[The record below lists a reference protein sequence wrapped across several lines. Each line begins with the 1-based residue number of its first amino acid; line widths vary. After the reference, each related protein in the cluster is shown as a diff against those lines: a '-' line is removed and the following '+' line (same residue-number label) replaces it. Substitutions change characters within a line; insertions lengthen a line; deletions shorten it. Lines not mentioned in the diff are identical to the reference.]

1 MISLETVGRLYASG
15 RNYANMG
22 LGFAAGVGIISA
34 AQNKDFL
41 DALGEVYQGV
51 TLVVH
56 GGTAIW
62 TMVAAIL
69 APITGAF
76 LARKA
81 SNSAKTENRQAG
93 IIAIARDPNDSGN
106 DAAKAAL
113 IRAAG
118 EIARAPDLPV
128 KVSEQAKVAIVNVAA
143 SLPEVMRVVAPSLA
157 DHPQTADRVV
167 KS

>member
-15 RNYANMG
+15 RNYANLG

-34 AQNKDFL
+34 AQNKDFT

-62 TMVAAIL
+62 TMIAAIA
-69 APITGAF
+69 APVVGGII
-76 LARKA
+76 ARFA
-81 SNSAKTENRQAG
+81 SNSAKTENRQAN
-93 IIAIARDPNDSGN
+93 IIAIARDTNDSGN

-113 IRAAG
+113 IDAAR
-118 EIARAPDLPV
+118 EIATDPTMPARVTDR
-128 KVSEQAKVAIVNVAA
+128 AKVAVVNAAA
-143 SLPEVMRVVAPSLA
+143 SLPEVKRVIAPALA
-157 DHPQTADRVV
+157 DHPQTVPKVV
-167 KS
+167 A

>member
-62 TMVAAIL
+62 TMIAAIL
-69 APITGAF
+69 APVVGGI
-76 LARKA
+76 LARCA
-81 SNSAKTENRQAG
+81 SNSAKTEKRQDN
-93 IIAIARDPNDSGN
+93 IIAIARDPSDSGN

-128 KVSEQAKVAIVNVAA
+128 RVTEQAKVTIVNVAA
-143 SLPEVMRVVAPSLA
+143 SLPEVVAVVAPALA
-157 DHPQTADRVV
+157 DHPATVSSVV
-167 KS
+167 KI

>member
-15 RNYANMG
+15 RNYANLA
-22 LGFAAGVGIISA
+22 LGFSAGVGIISA

-62 TMVAAIL
+62 TMIAAIL
-69 APITGAF
+69 APIVGGF

-93 IIAIARDPNDSGN
+93 IIAIARDPSDSGN

-128 KVSEQAKVAIVNVAA
+128 RVTEQAKVTIVNVAA
-143 SLPEVMRVVAPSLA
+143 SLPDVKKVVAPTLA
-157 DHPQTADRVV
+157 DHPDTAPLVV
-167 KS
+167 KA

>member
-15 RNYANMG
+15 RNYANLG

-34 AQNKDFL
+34 AQNKDFI

-51 TLVVH
+51 TLIIH

-62 TMVAAIL
+62 TMIAAIL
-69 APITGAF
+69 APIVGGY

-81 SNSAKTENRQAG
+81 SNSAKTENRQAN

-113 IRAAG
+113 IQAAG
-118 EIARAPDLPV
+118 EIARDPSLPV
-128 KVSEQAKVAIVNVAA
+128 QLTERAKVTVVNVAA
-143 SLPEVMRVVAPSLA
+143 SLPEVKKVVAPALA
-157 DHPQTADRVV
+157 DHPQTAAQVV
-167 KS
+167 KV

>member
-15 RNYANMG
+15 RNYANLA
-22 LGFAAGVGIISA
+22 LGFATGVGVLSA

-41 DALGEVYQGV
+41 DALNEVYQGV
-51 TLVVH
+51 SLIVH

-62 TMVAAIL
+62 TMVAAIV
-69 APITGAF
+69 APIVGAV

-81 SNSAKTENRQAG
+81 SNSAKTENRQAN

-113 IRAAG
+113 IQASA
-118 EIARAPDLPV
+118 EIARDPQLPV
-128 KVSEQAKVAIVNVAA
+128 RLTDKAKVTIVNVAA
-143 SLPEVMRVVAPSLA
+143 SLPDVTAVVAPALA
-157 DHPQTADRVV
+157 DHPDTSPQVV
-167 KS
+167 KI

>member
-69 APITGAF
+69 APIIGAF

-113 IRAAG
+113 IQASA
-118 EIARAPDLPV
+118 EIARDPNLPV
-128 KVSEQAKVAIVNVAA
+128 RITDKAKVTIVNVAA
-143 SLPEVMRVVAPSLA
+143 SLPDVQKVIAPVLA
-157 DHPQTADRVV
+157 DHPGTAPEVV
-167 KS
+167 KA